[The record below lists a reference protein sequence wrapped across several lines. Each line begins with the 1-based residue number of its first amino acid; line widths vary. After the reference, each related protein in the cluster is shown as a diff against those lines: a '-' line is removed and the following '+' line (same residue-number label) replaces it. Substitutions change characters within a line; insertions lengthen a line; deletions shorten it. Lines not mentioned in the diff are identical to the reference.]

1 MKNYSAKNH
10 LEKVEKL
17 IKDIGKEKE
26 FVVFMLLFEFFE
38 SGGDKF
44 KEKNKTIYRFIENR
58 IDDMGY
64 DGDEKKLKNV
74 QDFFFKRD

>member
-1 MKNYSAKNH
+1 MKNYSAKEH
-10 LEKVEKL
+10 LEKVKEL
-17 IKDIGKEKE
+17 IENIGKEKE
-26 FVVFMLLFEFFE
+26 SIVFMLLFEFFE

-44 KEKNKTIYRFIENR
+44 KEKNKTIYRFIEDKV
-58 IDDMGY
+58 DDMGY